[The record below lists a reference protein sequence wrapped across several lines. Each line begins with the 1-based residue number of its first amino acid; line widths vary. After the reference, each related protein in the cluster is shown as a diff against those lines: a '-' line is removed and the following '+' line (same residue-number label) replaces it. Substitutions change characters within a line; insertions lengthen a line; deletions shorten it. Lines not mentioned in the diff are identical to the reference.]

1 MKKLWVILIILLGF
15 ICANL
20 FYTSFGN
27 EEKQAVEVEYPYT
40 IGKVTAESLKIRSGL
55 STENDFIGL
64 LAKDDIVHIYG
75 KVDNWYIVKTENNLV
90 GAVFAD
96 YIEGSYETQTTVETS
111 ANVESAEN
119 VSATTLSQDEQ
130 IFFNLINNKRIENNL
145 PELQIDETLL
155 NIARLKAQDI
165 VENKYFSHTSPIYG
179 TIFEMLHS
187 NNISYSKASEN
198 IARNINAD
206 GAIES
211 LMNSEAHKANILS
224 HDFNYTGI
232 AVVNRVDFRKDFCGG
247 FCGTIK
253 N

>member
-1 MKKLWVILIILLGF
+1 MKKLWFILMILLGF

-27 EEKQAVEVEYPYT
+27 EEKQSVDVEYPYT
-40 IGKVTAESLKIRSGL
+40 IGKVTAETLKIRSGL

-64 LAKDDIVHIYG
+64 LAKDEVVHIYG

-96 YIEGSYETQTTVETS
+96 YIEGSYEAQNTVETS
-111 ANVESAEN
+111 ANVETAEN
-119 VSATTLSQDEQ
+119 ISTIALSQDEQ
-130 IFFNLINNKRIENNL
+130 IFLNLINNKRIENNL
-145 PELQIDETLL
+145 PELEIDETLL

-165 VENKYFSHTSPIYG
+165 VENKYFSHTSPTYG
-179 TIFEMLHS
+179 SIFEMLHS

-211 LMNSEAHKANILS
+211 LMNSESHKANILS
-224 HDFNYTGI
+224 QDFNYTGI
-232 AVVNRVDFRKDFCGG
+232 AVVNSVDWGKVFVEIFVAK
-247 FCGTIK
+247 
-253 N
+253 

>member
-1 MKKLWVILIILLGF
+1 MKKLWFILMILLGL

-20 FYTSFGN
+20 FYASFGN
-27 EEKQAVEVEYPYT
+27 EEKQSVDAEYPYT
-40 IGKVTAESLKIRSGL
+40 IGKVTAETLKIRSGL

-64 LAKDDIVHIYG
+64 LAKDDVVHIYG

-96 YIEGSYETQTTVETS
+96 YIEGSYEAQNTVETS
-111 ANVESAEN
+111 ANIETAEN
-119 VSATTLSQDEQ
+119 ISTTALSQDEQ
-130 IFFNLINNKRIENNL
+130 IFLNLINNKRIENNL
-145 PELQIDETLL
+145 PELEIDETLL

-165 VENKYFSHTSPIYG
+165 VENKYFSHTSPTYG
-179 TIFEMLHS
+179 SIFEMLHS

-211 LMNSEAHKANILS
+211 LMNSESHKANILS
-224 HDFNYTGI
+224 QDFNYTGI
-232 AVVNRVDFRKDFCGG
+232 AVVNSVDWGKVFVEIFVAK
-247 FCGTIK
+247 
-253 N
+253 